1 LEPLATVDSRETY
14 VSIES
19 DADVSGNPLEF
30 PAGFAVLVGRTTDVA
45 SLAARFA
52 ACGFPIAT
60 ESELAVA
67 LVVLPASS
75 PPGSGT
81 GRQLTAR
88 EMQIAGLVAQ
98 GLQNAT
104 IARRLEVSHSTVR
117 AHLHNILKKL
127 GLANRSQLAVWTAS
141 ARSRRTG

>member
-1 LEPLATVDSRETY
+1 
-14 VSIES
+14 
-19 DADVSGNPLEF
+19 
-30 PAGFAVLVGRTTDVA
+30 VA